1 MSTIDHKAA
10 ETAAPAVEAAAPA
23 APVIQINDLQNAV
36 QIIDYACEQGAFKG
50 WKVIEQVIAVR
61 EKLAAFVAAATP
73 PAVAAADEVAPVA
86 KPVKKVA
93 AKTAKKK

>member
-1 MSTIDHKAA
+1 MSTVDKSTA
-10 ETAAPAVEAAAPA
+10 ETAAPEVV
-23 APVIQINDLQNAV
+23 APVIQIADLQNAV

-73 PAVAAADEVAPVA
+73 PAPAADAAPA
-86 KPVKKVA
+86 DALATKPAAKKTAAKKPVKK
-93 AKTAKKK
+93 